1 MKKTVRIIFT
11 IPLIVSLLSCGR
23 TDNKTIRAAV
33 IGGMTMTGLWENI
46 TTMFAEDTGY
56 EVCVVITGQR
66 SGLADAIRR
75 GEVDFLTMHSGD
87 ITTNI
92 VADGYGTD
100 MLPWAKND
108 LVIAGHVSDPAGID
122 GLRDGVEAF
131 TRIARHRANFI
142 DSASIGP
149 REMSHTLW
157 KRAGITP
164 TGSWYMQDRHRGHD
178 NVLKFASRNRAY
190 IVFGR
195 MPLIWGKI
203 PFPHDMRILVQGDP
217 LMRRPYIA
225 MAANPEKVK
234 GVNIRGA
241 KMLLEYLLSDR
252 VQEFLASYDGG
263 MKDGIPLFYPVN
275 EKYAAKFR

>member
-1 MKKTVRIIFT
+1 MKKTVRFIF
-11 IPLIVSLLSCGR
+11 ILPLIVSLLSCGR
-23 TDNKTIRAAV
+23 TENKTIRAAV

-56 EVCVVITGQR
+56 EVRVVITGQR
-66 SGLADAIRR
+66 PGLADAIRR

-92 VADGYGTD
+92 VADGYGTG

-108 LVIAGHVSDPAGID
+108 LVIAGHVSDPAGIS
-122 GLRDGVEAF
+122 GLRDGVEALK
-131 TRIARHRANFI
+131 RIARHRANFI

-164 TGSWYMQDRHRGHD
+164 SGSWYLQDGHRGHD

-203 PFPHDMRILVQGDP
+203 PVPHDMKILVQGDP

-234 GVNIRGA
+234 GVNIEGA
-241 KMLLEYLLSDR
+241 KKLLEYLLSDR

-263 MKDGIPLFYPVN
+263 MKDGIPLFYPVT